1 MKKMLMLLCVF
12 CLSMGLQAQFEVSN
26 YQENWDNIPP
36 EAQKK
41 GFSLQKSIL
50 VQMDD
55 DPQLENVL
63 LFGHDLGHYPE
74 FDLFVTYYAIVDNY
88 THKVKYLQEG
98 NFVYDKYD
106 LTVEDR
112 NNDGRF
118 ELYRKYFKDN
128 KYTTNPDGY
137 DLQVIN
143 CCDKIEWNANIK
155 TNKRK

>member
-1 MKKMLMLLCVF
+1 MFLLMF
-12 CLSMGLQAQFEVSN
+12 CLSVGLHAQFKVLN

-36 EAQKK
+36 EAQKP

-74 FDLFVTYYAIVDNY
+74 FDLFMIYYAIVDNY
-88 THKVKYLQEG
+88 THKLKYIQTD
-98 NFVYDKYD
+98 NFVYNNYD

-112 NNDGRF
+112 NNDGKF

-128 KYTTNPDGY
+128 KYTTTPDGY
-137 DLQVIN
+137 DLEAIN
-143 CCDKIEWNANIK
+143 CSDKIEWISNFQIK
-155 TNKRK
+155 KQK